1 MTFMDQKP
9 NGSKRAVS
17 SFQAQRDR
25 DNLKKIEEEDQKG
38 TEILYEN
45 DFHLGKVTDNQFD
58 KKLSKN

>member
-38 TEILYEN
+38 NEIFYEN
-45 DFHLGKVTDNQFD
+45 NFH
-58 KKLSKN
+58 